1 MEVTM
6 KLKTM
11 SVTDLNAYI
20 KRNFDHD
27 FILNNLTVLGEIS
40 NFKAHSSGHLY
51 FSLKDE
57 HAKVNCV
64 MFRQDAATLAKNPKD
79 GMKVL
84 LSGRVSV
91 YAKEGTYQLYVNKM
105 EEVGL
110 GEIYQEFEE
119 NKEKLQKEGLF
130 RAERKKPLPPY
141 PERVAV
147 ITSGTGAA
155 VQDIIN
161 VSRRRN
167 NTIELLIFPTLV
179 QGETARKAILDT
191 LRKVNLRDDIDVII
205 LARGG
210 GSFEDLSCFND
221 LSLAYEIAS
230 SKVPVV
236 TGIGHEVD
244 FTIADFVA
252 DYRGATPSQAAE
264 IVIPSLSEA
273 LRSLQDQVS
282 RLDKAYSSK
291 IRYEKTLFMA
301 LQDRLFKNHPNTILV
316 NSYLEIEQKRNRL
329 DGIIMQR
336 MERERD
342 KLESFYSLLQAHN
355 PLNILDK
362 GYALIFD
369 EKKHLI
375 RTSDELRR
383 NKTLS
388 VRMRDGEVKVEV
400 SAYAEE
406 SEKL

>member
-1 MEVTM
+1 M

-64 MFRQDAATLAKNPKD
+64 MFRQDASSLKKNPKD
-79 GMKVL
+79 GMKAL
-84 LSGRVSV
+84 LSGRVSI
-91 YAKEGTYQLYVNKM
+91 YAKEGTYQLYVNKL

-130 RAERKKPLPPY
+130 RAEMKKMLPVY
-141 PERVAV
+141 PEKVAV

-167 NTIELLIFPTLV
+167 NTVELLIFPTLV
-179 QGETARKAILDT
+179 QGDAARKELLET
-191 LRKVNLRDDIDVII
+191 LQAVNERKDVDVII

-221 LSLAYEIAS
+221 LSLAYAIAA
-230 SKVPVV
+230 SKIPVV

-273 LRSLQDQVS
+273 LRSLKEKS
-282 RLDKAYSSK
+282 ARLEKAYMSR
-291 IRYEKTLFMA
+291 IRHERTVFSA
-301 LQDRLFKNHPNTILV
+301 FQGRLQKSHPNTILA
-316 NSYLEIEQKRNRL
+316 NSYLDIEQKRNRL

-336 MERERD
+336 MGRERER
-342 KLESFYSLLQAHN
+342 LESYYSLLQAHN
-355 PLNILDK
+355 PLNILEK

-369 EKKHLI
+369 EKNHLLRSI
-375 RTSDELRR
+375 EAVKTSKALTV
-383 NKTLS
+383 K
-388 VRMRDGEVKVEV
+388 MKDGEVKMEV
-400 SAYAEE
+400 RVYGEE

>member
-1 MEVTM
+1 M

-64 MFRQDAATLAKNPKD
+64 MFRQDASSLKKNPKD
-79 GMKVL
+79 GMKAL

-91 YAKEGTYQLYVNKM
+91 YAKEGTYQLYVNKL

-130 RAERKKPLPPY
+130 RAELKKMLPAY
-141 PERVAV
+141 PEKVAV

-167 NTIELLIFPTLV
+167 STVELLVFPTLV
-179 QGETARKAILDT
+179 QGDAARGALLETLQAVNKRKD
-191 LRKVNLRDDIDVII
+191 VDVII

-221 LSLAYEIAS
+221 LSLAYAIAA
-230 SKVPVV
+230 SKIPVV

-273 LRSLQDQVS
+273 LRSLREKS
-282 RLDKAYSSK
+282 ARLEKAYMSR
-291 IRYEKTLFMA
+291 IRHERTVFSA
-301 LQDRLFKNHPNTILV
+301 FQGRLQKSHPNTILA
-316 NSYLEIEQKRNRL
+316 NSYLDIEQKRNRL

-336 MERERD
+336 MGRERER
-342 KLESFYSLLQAHN
+342 LESYYSLLQAHN

-362 GYALIFD
+362 GYALIFS
-369 EKKHLI
+369 EKNHLI
-375 RTSDELRR
+375 RSVAELKTSKALTV
-383 NKTLS
+383 K
-388 VRMRDGEVKVEV
+388 MKDGEVKMEV
-400 SAYAEE
+400 RVYGEE

>member
-1 MEVTM
+1 M

-291 IRYEKTLFMA
+291 IRYEKTLFTA

-388 VRMRDGEVKVEV
+388 VRMRDGEIKVEV

>member
-1 MEVTM
+1 M

-11 SVTDLNAYI
+11 SVADLNAYI

>member
-1 MEVTM
+1 M

-11 SVTDLNAYI
+11 SVADLNAYI

-273 LRSLQDQVS
+273 LRSIQDQVS

-375 RTSDELRR
+375 RTSDELRK

-388 VRMRDGEVKVEV
+388 IRMRDGEVKVEV

>member
-1 MEVTM
+1 M

-27 FILNNLTVLGEIS
+27 FILSNLTVLGEIS

-57 HAKVNCV
+57 NAKVNCV
-64 MFRQDAATLAKNPKD
+64 MFRQDAAGLKKNPKD

-84 LSGRVSV
+84 LSGRVSI
-91 YAKEGTYQLYVNKM
+91 YAKEGTYQLYVNQM

-119 NKEKLQKEGLF
+119 NKDKLQKEGLF
-130 RAERKKPLPPY
+130 RVERKRPLPLY

-147 ITSGTGAA
+147 ITSSTGAA

-161 VSRRRN
+161 VARRRN
-167 NTIELLIFPTLV
+167 RTVELLLFPTLV
-179 QGETARKAILDT
+179 QGDAARTALLETLK
-191 LRKVNLRDDIDVII
+191 KVNRRSDVDVII

-221 LSLAYEIAS
+221 LALAYEIAA
-230 SKVPVV
+230 SKIPVV

-244 FTIADFVA
+244 FTIADFVS
-252 DYRGATPSQAAE
+252 DHRGATPSQAAE

-273 LRSLQDQVS
+273 LRSLNEMKS
-282 RLDKAYSSK
+282 RLEKAYGMK
-291 IRYEKTLFMA
+291 VRYERTVFSA
-301 LQDRLFKNHPNTILV
+301 FQDRLKKNHPNTILV

-336 MERERD
+336 TKYERER
-342 KLESFYSLLQAHN
+342 LESYYSLLQAHN

-369 EKKHLI
+369 EKNHLI
-375 RTSDELRR
+375 RSSQELRR
-383 NKTLS
+383 QKRLR
-388 VRMRDGEVKVEV
+388 VRMQDGDVKMEVRVH
-400 SAYAEE
+400 AEE
-406 SEKL
+406 NEKL

>member
-1 MEVTM
+1 M

-27 FILNNLTVLGEIS
+27 FILNNLTVLGKIS

-64 MFRQDAATLAKNPKD
+64 MFRQDASSLKKNPKD
-79 GMKVL
+79 GMKAL

-91 YAKEGTYQLYVNKM
+91 YAKEGTYQLYVNKL

-130 RAERKKPLPPY
+130 RAELKKMLPAY
-141 PERVAV
+141 PEKVAV

-167 NTIELLIFPTLV
+167 STVELLVFPTLV
-179 QGETARKAILDT
+179 QGDAARGALLETLQAVNKRKD
-191 LRKVNLRDDIDVII
+191 VDVII

-221 LSLAYEIAS
+221 LSLAYAIAA
-230 SKVPVV
+230 SKIPVV

-273 LRSLQDQVS
+273 LRSLREKS
-282 RLDKAYSSK
+282 ARLEKAYMSR
-291 IRYEKTLFMA
+291 IRHERTVFSA
-301 LQDRLFKNHPNTILV
+301 FQGRLQKSHPNTILA
-316 NSYLEIEQKRNRL
+316 NSYLDIEQKRNRL

-336 MERERD
+336 MGRERER
-342 KLESFYSLLQAHN
+342 LESYYSLLQAHN

-375 RTSDELRR
+375 RSIKALRTS
-383 NKTLS
+383 KTLM
-388 VRMRDGEVKVEV
+388 VKMKDGEVKMEV
-400 SAYAEE
+400 RVYGEE

>member
-1 MEVTM
+1 M

-11 SVTDLNAYI
+11 SVADLNAYI

-291 IRYEKTLFMA
+291 IRYEKTLFTA